1 MAEMDIIALKNE
13 IKEQVFKIQD
23 VALLNALK
31 TILEAKSPERKRTSF
46 KEFAVLNDEEVS
58 QLEKIIEAG
67 CEKINP
73 DDWK

>member
-23 VALLNALK
+23 VTLLNALK
-31 TILEAKSPERKRTSF
+31 TILEAKSPERKRKSF
-46 KEFAVLNDEEVS
+46 EEFAVLKDEEVS
-58 QLEKIIEAG
+58 QLGKIIEAG